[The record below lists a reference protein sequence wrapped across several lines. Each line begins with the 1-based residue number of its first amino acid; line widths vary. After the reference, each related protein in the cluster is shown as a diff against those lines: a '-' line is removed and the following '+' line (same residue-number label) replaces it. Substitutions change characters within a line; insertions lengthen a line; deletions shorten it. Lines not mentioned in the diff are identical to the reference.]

1 VGLTALGLGDRRW
14 LEFVESRPAAP
25 AYHHPAWAG
34 LLADCYGYAAFALA
48 VQDAAGAV
56 QAGLPVVEVGGPL
69 RRRRWVSLPFTDE
82 CPLLG
87 DGGSAE
93 ARLLAGL
100 DRTRRDAGV
109 AAVEVR
115 APLSGLG
122 ARADAVAVTHHL
134 GLDPDPDV
142 VVRGFRRSSV
152 RRAIKRATREGVVVE
167 RAQTPDELTSTYY
180 DLHVQTR
187 RRQGVPA
194 QPRRYFELL
203 WERMIEP
210 GLGFVLLARVGTT
223 PVAGAVY
230 LAWKDTVTYKY
241 GASDAEHWQLRP
253 NHLVMWEAIR
263 WACEHGYRTLDLG
276 RSDLANTGLREY
288 KDHWGADEAELVYT
302 TVGGGAAQ
310 AAGQGRLHDALGAVL
325 RRSPPLA
332 CRLVGELLY
341 RYAA

>member
-1 VGLTALGLGDRRW
+1 V
-14 LEFVESRPAAP
+14 
-25 AYHHPAWAG
+25 
-34 LLADCYGYAAFALA
+34 ADCYGYPAFALA
-48 VQDAAGAV
+48 ALDGDGRVE
-56 QAGLPVVEVGGPL
+56 AGLPVVEVGGPL

-82 CPLLG
+82 CPPLS
-87 DGGSAE
+87 DGGPAE
-93 ARLLAGL
+93 ARLLDEL

-109 AAVEVR
+109 AGVEVR
-115 APLSGLG
+115 AAVAGPH
-122 ARADAVAVTHHL
+122 ARAGAVAVTHQL
-134 GLDPDPDV
+134 ALDPDPDV
-142 VVRGFRRSSV
+142 VARGFRRSSV
-152 RRAIKRATREGVVVE
+152 RRAIRRAAREGVVVR
-167 RAQTPDELTSTYY
+167 RAEEPAELTGTYY

-210 GLGFVLLARVGTT
+210 GLGFVLLAWAGPT

-276 RSDLANTGLREY
+276 RSDLGNHGLREY
-288 KDHWGADEAELVYT
+288 KDLWGARETELVYS
-302 TVGGGAAQ
+302 TVGGGAAAAQ
-310 AAGQGRLHDALGAVL
+310 PAGQGRLHDALGAML